1 MKKTYKKP
9 SMRIYY
15 LEPSRIICSSD
26 NWGYMPNTPTIP
38 GQPED
43 GNHLA

>member
-9 SMRIYY
+9 SMRIYH
-15 LEPSRIICSSD
+15 LEPSRIICGSD
-26 NWGYMPNTPTIP
+26 NWGYIPKPTIP

-43 GNHLA
+43 ENHLA